1 MVNCLLICPE
11 VPFLGKFGPKSQNY
25 QFKMKFGTY
34 TNANMQNSIAVF
46 TFFVFDR
53 NPPFWANFIQK
64 SKLSVKRRNLVAS
77 LIRKSRI
84 QRCWSL
90 FLFDWKYLFWG
101 NLVQTNR
108 ITSLSWNSVPRLI
121 PICRVQWGY
130 SLLLFLTGN
139 TLLGKIWSKKSQLSV

>member
-1 MVNCLLICPE
+1 MKKKHKYENENKIKNEFSFQFSICFSFSFWFLFLLSKKFGTFVNPRGLEVPEMVNCLLICPE

-84 QRCWSL
+84 QRC
-90 FLFDWKYLFWG
+90 
-101 NLVQTNR
+101 
-108 ITSLSWNSVPRLI
+108 
-121 PICRVQWGY
+121 
-130 SLLLFLTGN
+130 
-139 TLLGKIWSKKSQLSV
+139 